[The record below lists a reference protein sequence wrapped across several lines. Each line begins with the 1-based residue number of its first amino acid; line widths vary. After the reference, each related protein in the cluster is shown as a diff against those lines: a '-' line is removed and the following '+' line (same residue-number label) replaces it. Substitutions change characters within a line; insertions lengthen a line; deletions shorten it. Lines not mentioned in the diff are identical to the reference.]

1 MNRLIILFAFLFTF
15 CTPVFSQNKAQNL
28 PQDTTLTKPQITFI
42 NQVYD
47 FGKIRKGEKIITSF
61 HFKNTGTKPL
71 VILQV
76 QVSCGCTA
84 TTWTKGKI
92 EPNQTGEIEVVF
104 DSGMKDNM
112 LGKQSKVLLVI
123 SNAINKETKLTLDGE
138 VVDKEANDNN

>member
-1 MNRLIILFAFLFTF
+1 MKRLIIIIGLLLSYNQLI
-15 CTPVFSQNKAQNL
+15 FSQNKAQNL
-28 PQDTTLTKPQITFI
+28 PQDTTLSKPQISFA
-42 NQVYD
+42 NQTYD
-47 FGKIRKGEKIITSF
+47 FGKIRKGEKIMTSF

-112 LGKQSKVLLVI
+112 LGRQSKVMLVI
-123 SNAINKETKLTLDGE
+123 TNAVNKEIKLTLEGE
-138 VVDKEANDNN
+138 VVDKEVKDNN